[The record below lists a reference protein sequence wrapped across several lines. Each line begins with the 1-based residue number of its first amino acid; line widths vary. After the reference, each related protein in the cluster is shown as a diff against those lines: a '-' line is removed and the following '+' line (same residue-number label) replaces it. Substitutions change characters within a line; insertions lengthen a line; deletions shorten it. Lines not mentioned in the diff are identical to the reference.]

1 MMEPPPDGEPQHASK
16 YSIPGSFGG
25 PRTGPR
31 SSALK
36 VLWIWHAAVVAEY
49 QKPVQGLAGYPDLDI
64 TLMVPRRW
72 PERAGQMVRAERLP
86 GARFRLVVA
95 RTVFTGFYYIYFFP
109 SLVFHLLR
117 LRPHIIY
124 CYEEAHT
131 LMGALVLLLRR
142 LFMPRTRVLLYAAQ
156 NIKKKY
162 PIPFRL
168 FERYGFRNTD
178 MILAC
183 GTTVATTL
191 RSKGYS
197 GPLRV
202 VPLPTDTCAF
212 APDPTRRETL
222 RRELGIPQDA
232 LMLLYAGKL
241 VEEKGLRTLW
251 RAFEEVAG
259 EQEKSY
265 LVLAGGG
272 PLKSEIEEKAREAGL
287 DSRLRLP
294 GVMHNTALPAYM
306 NAADVF
312 VLPSETRS
320 NWREQF
326 GRVAVEAMSCAVPVV
341 GSDSGEIPIVLGDAG
356 LVFHEADSAALAS
369 HLRRLLTNPPLR
381 AELAGRG
388 RERALRLFSTEKVAA
403 QHHAI
408 YRAMRT
414 ED

>member
-1 MMEPPPDGEPQHASK
+1 MNQTLPNRELQHTTNHSVLSPQ
-16 YSIPGSFGG
+16 
-25 PRTGPR
+25 
-31 SSALK
+31 SSSLK

-49 QKPVQGLAGYPDLDI
+49 QKPVRELAGYPDLDV
-64 TLMVPRRW
+64 TLMLPRRW
-72 PERAGQMVRAERLP
+72 PERAGQMVRAETLP
-86 GARFRLVVA
+86 GASFRVIVA

-109 SLVFHLLR
+109 SLIYHLLR
-117 LRPHIIY
+117 LRPDIVY

-162 PIPFRL
+162 PLPFRL
-168 FERYGFRNTD
+168 FERYCFRNTD

-183 GTTVATTL
+183 GTTVARTL
-191 RSKGYS
+191 RSKGYR

-212 APDPTRRETL
+212 APDSARRHAL
-222 RRELGIPQDA
+222 RQELEIPQDA
-232 LMLLYAGKL
+232 LVLLYAGKL
-241 VEEKGLRTLW
+241 VEEKGLLTLW

-259 EQEKSY
+259 EHDNAY

-272 PLKSEIEEKAREAGL
+272 PLKSEIEAMSRDAGL
-287 DSRLRLP
+287 ESRVRLP
-294 GVMHNTALPAYM
+294 GIVHNTELPSHI

-341 GSDSGEIPIVLGDAG
+341 GSDSGEIPTVLGDAG
-356 LVFHEADSAALAS
+356 LVFHEGDSAGMAAHIR
-369 HLRRLLTNPPLR
+369 HLLSDPTLR
-381 AELAGRG
+381 AQLGQRG
-388 RERALRLFSTEKVAA
+388 RARVLRLFSIERVAA
-403 QHHAI
+403 QHYNV
-408 YRAMRT
+408 YRVMRT